1 MSYYQN
7 YKDNLDNKEDIIAIT
22 PYCRTCNTKL
32 KTKEGAASHRNQKHE
47 VLQMKIQAPQPSYQH
62 SHISMKSTE
71 QNPYELLH
79 NIDYSQA
86 SKSL

>member
-1 MSYYQN
+1 MLYNAN
-7 YKDNLDNKEDIIAIT
+7 YRDNLDNKEEIIAIT

-47 VLQMKIQAPQPSYQH
+47 VLQMKIQAPTPDYQH
-62 SHISMKSTE
+62 TRIMMKSTE

-79 NIDYSQA
+79 NIDYSQG
-86 SKSL
+86 SRSL